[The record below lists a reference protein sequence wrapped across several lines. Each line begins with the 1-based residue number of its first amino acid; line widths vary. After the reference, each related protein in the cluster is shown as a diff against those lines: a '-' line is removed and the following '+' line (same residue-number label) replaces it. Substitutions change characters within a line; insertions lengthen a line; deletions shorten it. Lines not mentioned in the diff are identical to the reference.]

1 MPNLDIFKQDAFSM
15 HSLTSAINKV
25 PFVPG
30 RIGGMGL
37 FTPIPVSTTSVDI
50 EERGGVLK
58 LLQTKE
64 RGEVGTVASANKRK
78 MRTLKVPHIP
88 HPATIKADSIQNIR
102 SFGSETELETVQSVV
117 NQKLTEMS
125 WNHDAT
131 LEHLM
136 AGAIK
141 GVILDADLTT
151 IYDLFSEFG
160 VSQLTEIDFDL
171 DNASPAAGALRKK
184 CHDVVRKIEDE
195 IGGLPYEHI
204 HCLCSSQF
212 FDDLV
217 AHKEVAAAYERLAE
231 GELLRTGLVRK
242 IITIFGITFE
252 EYRGKVGATS
262 FIADD
267 KAHLFPVGV
276 PGLFQVYYAPAD
288 YMETVNTLGR
298 PRYAKI
304 ALDEKFQKYVE
315 IDTQSNPLPICTI
328 PRTLVKVKR
337 T

>member
-184 CHDVVRKIEDE
+184 CHDVVR
-195 IGGLPYEHI
+195 
-204 HCLCSSQF
+204 
-212 FDDLV
+212 
-217 AHKEVAAAYERLAE
+217 
-231 GELLRTGLVRK
+231 
-242 IITIFGITFE
+242 
-252 EYRGKVGATS
+252 
-262 FIADD
+262 
-267 KAHLFPVGV
+267 
-276 PGLFQVYYAPAD
+276 
-288 YMETVNTLGR
+288 
-298 PRYAKI
+298 
-304 ALDEKFQKYVE
+304 
-315 IDTQSNPLPICTI
+315 
-328 PRTLVKVKR
+328 
-337 T
+337 